1 MPSVFSLK
9 ASILKETQAYYNA
22 KSNDDKKKSKEN
34 LQKQLKGFHY
44 FRKSNKK
51 DYKFIKKVI
60 GNIT

>member
-1 MPSVFSLK
+1 MPNLFSLK
-9 ASILKETQAYYNA
+9 EDIIKETQAYYNA
-22 KSNDDKKKSKEN
+22 KSNEDKQKSKKN
-34 LQKQLKGFHY
+34 LQRQLKGFHY